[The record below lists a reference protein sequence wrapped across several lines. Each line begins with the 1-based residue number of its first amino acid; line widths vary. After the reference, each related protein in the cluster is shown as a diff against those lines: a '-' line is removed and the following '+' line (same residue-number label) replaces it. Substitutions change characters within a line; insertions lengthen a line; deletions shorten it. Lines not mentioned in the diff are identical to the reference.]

1 MAAVHFLDVTNR
13 DGVQTARINLSKL
26 GKTMVNLYLSKLGV
40 AQSELGFPFLFHE
53 VPYVRANLALAKA
66 GAFGDLR
73 LSGWARA
80 VVADVERSM
89 PLGLEHMNLSISTS
103 DQMIRH
109 KFRGR
114 LDRAAVLREMTA
126 ATRAAKAAGAL
137 TVGVNAEDASRTDD
151 AYLLEFAQAAKE
163 AGADRVR
170 YCDTIGGETPH
181 HIRERF
187 AWLAS
192 SAGLPL
198 ETHCHNDLGMA
209 VANSLGGAL
218 GALDAGQ
225 DVWINTCVNGIGE
238 RAGNADL
245 LSTALALRHGFG
257 VAGRIEVADTL
268 DLTWARRFA
277 LWASDALGQPLP
289 LNQPG
294 VGRNAF
300 AHESGIHAD
309 GALKDRHNYELY
321 DDDLLGPFPHDWHAR
336 EGRVV
341 LTGEYGGK
349 AGLRHVLDGLG
360 IEVAPADEDLLF
372 QLVQL
377 SNAAT
382 GHPLTD
388 DELRLL
394 ASYPHEL
401 ALLYPGHLGV
411 A

>member
-1 MAAVHFLDVTNR
+1 MPAVHFLDVTNR
-13 DGVQTARINLSKL
+13 DGVQTARINLSKF
-26 GKTMVNLYLSKLGV
+26 GKTMVNFYLGKLGV
-40 AQSELGFPFLFHE
+40 SQSELGFPFVFHE

-66 GAFGDLR
+66 GAFGGLK

-80 VVADVERSM
+80 VVGDVERSM

-109 KFRGR
+109 KFKGR
-114 LDRAAVLREMTA
+114 LDRTSVLEEMTA
-126 ATRAAKAAGAL
+126 ATRTARAAGVATL
-137 TVGVNAEDASRTDD
+137 GVNAEDASRTDD
-151 AYLLEFAQAAKE
+151 GYLLEFAQAAKE

-170 YCDTIGGETPH
+170 YCDTIGGDTPQR
-181 HIRERF
+181 IRERF
-187 AWLAS
+187 ASLAG
-192 SAGLPL
+192 AVGVAL

-209 VANSLGGAL
+209 VANSLAGAL
-218 GALDAGQ
+218 GTLDAGQ
-225 DVWINTCVNGIGE
+225 DVWVNTCVNGIGE

-245 LSTALALRHGFG
+245 LSTILAFRHSFSP
-257 VAGRIEVADTL
+257 AGQARATVADAL
-268 DLTWARRFA
+268 DLTWARRFG
-277 LWASDALGQPLP
+277 LWASYAFGQPLA

-300 AHESGIHAD
+300 SHESGIHAD

-321 DDDLLGPFPHDWHAR
+321 DDETLGPFPHDWHTT

-349 AGLRHVLDGLG
+349 AGFRHVMDGLG
-360 IEVAPADEDLLF
+360 IEVAAADEDLVF
-372 QLVQL
+372 RLVQL

-382 GHPLTD
+382 GRPLCD

-394 ASYPHEL
+394 ATYPHEL
-401 ALLYPGHLGV
+401 ALLYPGQLS
-411 A
+411 